1 MSDAAQISRSR
12 GSVCGALLIL
22 LGLWGGLGPFVG
34 PYFHFGFTPDKAWAY
49 NSGRLYYSIIPGA
62 AALLGGVF
70 ATATRNR
77 AVGIIGGLLGVLG
90 GAWFVVGTGIVI
102 DVLYRKIYPGT
113 LIVPPGGQLSLRSAY
128 LETLALFTGL
138 GVLTLVA
145 GAIAIGRFS
154 MVAAKDVAI
163 ADDYQADYPAPP
175 PVTLPDL
182 SRYTSSVGQRPSTT
196 DPFTVTTTSPSSG
209 TPPFAPAPFPD
220 TTTAQIPPSDQPG

>member
-12 GSVCGALLIL
+12 GSVCGAVLIL
-22 LGLWGGLGPFVG
+22 LGLWGGLAPFVG
-34 PYFHFGFTPDKAWAY
+34 PYFHFGFTPDTAWHY
-49 NSGRLYYSIIPGA
+49 DQGRLYYSIIPGA
-62 AALLGGVF
+62 AALLGGVL

-90 GAWFVVGTGIVI
+90 GAWFVVGPAFVT
-102 DVLYRKIYPGT
+102 DVLYRTINPGSP
-113 LIVPPGGQLSLRSAY
+113 IAPVGGQLSLRSAY
-128 LETLALFTGL
+128 LEALALFTGL

-154 MVAAKDVAI
+154 MVAAKDVAV

-182 SRYTSSVGQRPSTT
+182 SRFSTSVGQRPSAT
-196 DPFTVTTTSPSSG
+196 DPFTATTTSPSSG
-209 TPPFAPAPFPD
+209 TPPFAPAPFPE
-220 TTTAQIPPSDQPG
+220 TTTTQIPPPDQPG